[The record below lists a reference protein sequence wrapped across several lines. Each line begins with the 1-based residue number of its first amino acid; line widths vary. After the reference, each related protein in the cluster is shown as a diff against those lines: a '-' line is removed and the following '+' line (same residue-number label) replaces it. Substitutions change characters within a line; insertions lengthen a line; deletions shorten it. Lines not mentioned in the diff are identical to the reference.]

1 MTHNYNQGDLMNKKN
16 TVATA
21 MSMALFALSGMLPGT
36 TYAIENE
43 VEEIEE
49 IEEVIVT
56 GSYIR
61 RKNQA
66 DLASPIN
73 TVTLEDMQANGWSN
87 LEDVIETFTFSP
99 SNFGRESLINGA
111 GSAGIVRA
119 IDLRGLGVSST
130 LTLLNGKRTASTA
143 EDAGGAS
150 FVNIKRLVPMIA
162 ISQIETVL
170 DGSAA
175 LYGSDAI
182 AGVVNM
188 KTRTDFEGFE
198 VRIGAKQIE
207 DSGQNE
213 AQFIVGAG
221 NDDIHG
227 MFALSFEQV
236 DLLQNRD
243 RPFTLRNNTSG
254 SGSPGTYVL
263 SGRPTAPGG
272 GDVIIDNGTNGP
284 INYSNLW
291 DTAAAGG
298 ATSLQI
304 ADPFCLPDLVPAIG
318 PVPGGG
324 QFAGDIFPLGT
335 CRSSY
340 QPDNLLTPEE
350 KTWMAYSHWDWRLNE
365 HANVLIEFSM
375 YRSHYTETNIASFPM
390 TNGRPIVPT
399 NNPFNQLGT
408 DLSWQGRPLGL
419 AYPAKE
425 RQGDENGSRLAL
437 TLEGSFEQFF
447 SDGLLSN
454 WTYNVSA
461 QYSGAYAAKGGQD
474 ADLRRVQDALN
485 GFGGSNCEVRFDGPA
500 ASAVAGQGNCFYLSP
515 FGANIYR
522 STFDPTSGFGSVGQ
536 LDANGDLVLANA
548 AATNDVI
555 GFNAS
560 GTETKDISERRLWVF
575 EGIVSGDLFELPGGN
590 AGMAVG
596 YQRRKEIRELEFS
609 NFASSLSQ
617 GFGGPR
623 FGGKG
628 ARTVDAYFVE
638 FAFPILDSVEIQLA
652 GRHED
657 YGDVDST
664 DPKIGITWRATESF
678 SLRASAGTSFRAP
691 SLANVIGDDRQSRVN
706 EVRDTINAAEQD
718 SGTFKTV
725 IQSKNP
731 LLEPEE
737 STNFNLG
744 VSWSP
749 EVPWG
754 GGNHYFQFD
763 VDYFDFE
770 FENKVTAENAN
781 ALVAADPCSRQIQRD
796 TLVPLSNPVL
806 ANQGA
811 TPCPANV
818 GAILVVNTGFFNSG
832 RTETSGLDIS
842 TSYAFDIGAHQFDIR
857 TESTY
862 LLAYD
867 LQATDDGA
875 TIDGLGFR
883 NQGNAG
889 VAAPELRA
897 NLMLGWSMNR
907 HSSNV
912 TVRYVDGLEDDS
924 FGVRENG
931 RGAYGTVDSHTEVD
945 VQYRYTFGKDSNF
958 DITVGAVNV
967 FDEEPPSAFFTGYEE
982 SLHNPLMR
990 QLYVRMGASF

>member
-1 MTHNYNQGDLMNKKN
+1 MNSKN

-21 MSMALFALSGMLPGT
+21 ISMALFALSGMLPGT

-61 RKNQA
+61 RKSQA

-87 LEDVIETFTFSP
+87 LEDVMETFTFSP

-111 GSAGIVRA
+111 GSSGIVRA

-130 LTLLNGKRTASTA
+130 VTLLNGKRTASTA

-150 FVNIKRLVPMIA
+150 FVNVKRFVPMIA

-198 VRIGAKQIE
+198 ARIGAKQIE

-221 NDDIHG
+221 NDDFHG

-243 RPFTLRNNTSG
+243 RPFTLLNNTSG

-375 YRSHYTETNIASFPM
+375 YRSHYTETNVASFPM
-390 TNGRPIVPT
+390 TNGRPIVPA

-485 GFGGSNCEVRFDGPA
+485 GFGGSNCEVRFHGPA
-500 ASAVAGQGNCFYLSP
+500 SSEVAGNGNCYYLSP

-754 GGNHYFQFD
+754 GGNHYFQID

-796 TLVPLSNPVL
+796 TLVPLVNPVL

-889 VAAPELRA
+889 VAAPELKA

>member
-1 MTHNYNQGDLMNKKN
+1 MAHNYNEGDVMNSKN

-21 MSMALFALSGMLPGT
+21 ISMALFALSGMLPGT

-61 RKNQA
+61 RKSQA

-87 LEDVIETFTFSP
+87 LEDVMETFTFSP

-111 GSAGIVRA
+111 GSSGIVRA

-150 FVNIKRLVPMIA
+150 FVNVKRFVPMIA

-198 VRIGAKQIE
+198 ARIGAKQIE

-221 NDDIHG
+221 NDDFHG

-243 RPFTLRNNTSG
+243 RPFTLLNNTSG

-375 YRSHYTETNIASFPM
+375 YRSHYTETNVASFPM
-390 TNGRPIVPT
+390 TNGRPIVPA

-500 ASAVAGQGNCFYLSP
+500 SSEVAGNGNCYYLSP

-754 GGNHYFQFD
+754 GGNHYFQID

-796 TLVPLSNPVL
+796 TLVPLVNPVL

-862 LLAYD
+862 WLTISRQRMMGLPSMGSD
-867 LQATDDGA
+867 SEIKATP
-875 TIDGLGFR
+875 
-883 NQGNAG
+883 
-889 VAAPELRA
+889 VLR
-897 NLMLGWSMNR
+897 L
-907 HSSNV
+907 
-912 TVRYVDGLEDDS
+912 
-924 FGVRENG
+924 
-931 RGAYGTVDSHTEVD
+931 
-945 VQYRYTFGKDSNF
+945 
-958 DITVGAVNV
+958 
-967 FDEEPPSAFFTGYEE
+967 PSLKRT
-982 SLHNPLMR
+982 
-990 QLYVRMGASF
+990 

>member
-1 MTHNYNQGDLMNKKN
+1 MASDKHNGREEMRTKTTLG
-16 TVATA
+16 TA
-21 MSMALFALSGMLPGT
+21 ISIALSTLSMVLPGT
-36 TYAIENE
+36 SYASDTE

-49 IEEVIVT
+49 VVVT

-66 DLASPIN
+66 GFASPIN

-87 LEDVIETFTFSP
+87 LEDVMETFTFSP

-143 EDAGGAS
+143 TDGGGAS
-150 FVNIKRLVPMIA
+150 FTNIKRLVPLIA

-188 KTRTDFEGFE
+188 KTRADFEGFE
-198 VRIGAKQIE
+198 TRIGSKQIE
-207 DSGQNE
+207 GSGQSE

-221 NDDIHG
+221 NDDIRG

-243 RPFTLRNNTSG
+243 RPFTLLNNTSG
-254 SGSPGTYVL
+254 NGSPGTYVL

-272 GDVIIDNGTNGP
+272 GDVIIDNGTHGP

-291 DTAAAGG
+291 DTAVAGG

-304 ADPFCLPDLVPAIG
+304 ADPFCLPDLVPAVG
-318 PVPGGG
+318 PVPSGG

-365 HANVLIEFSM
+365 HANVLFEFSM

-390 TNGRPIVPT
+390 TNGRPVVPA
-399 NNPFNQLGT
+399 NNPFNSLGT

-437 TLEGSFEQFF
+437 TLDGSFEQFF
-447 SDGLLSN
+447 SEGFLSN

-461 QYSGAYAAKGGQD
+461 QYSGAYLAKGSQD
-474 ADLRRVQDALN
+474 ADLRRMQDALN
-485 GFGGSNCEVRFDGPA
+485 GFGGSNCENRFDGPA
-500 ASAVAGQGNCFYLSP
+500 PSAVAGQGNCFYFSP
-515 FGANIYR
+515 FGADIYR
-522 STFDPTSGFGSVGQ
+522 STFDPNSGFGSVGQ
-536 LDANGDLVLANA
+536 IDANGNLVLAPA
-548 AATNDVI
+548 AAMNDVI
-555 GFNAS
+555 GFNAM
-560 GTETKDISERRLWVF
+560 GTPEKDISETRLWVI
-575 EGIVSGDLFELPGGN
+575 EGVLSGDLFELPGGK

-596 YQRRKEIRELEFS
+596 YQRREETREVEYS
-609 NFASSLSQ
+609 NFAGSLFQ
-617 GFGGPR
+617 AFGGPR

-628 ARTVDAYFVE
+628 DRAVDAFFLE
-638 FAFPILDSVEIQLA
+638 FAFPILDSVDIQLA
-652 GRHED
+652 GRYED
-657 YGDVDST
+657 YGEVNST
-664 DPKIGITWRATESF
+664 DPKIGVVWRATESV

-691 SLANVIGDDRQSRVN
+691 SLANVVGNDRQSRVD
-706 EVRDTINAAEQD
+706 EVRDTINAAEQS
-718 SGTFKTV
+718 SGTFRTV
-725 IQSKNP
+725 VQTKNP

-754 GGNHYFQFD
+754 AGNHNFQID

-770 FENKVTAENAN
+770 FENKVTAESAN
-781 ALVAADPCSRQIQRD
+781 ALVASDPCGPQVQRD
-796 TLVPLSNPVL
+796 PLVPLVNPVL

-811 TPCPANV
+811 TSCPANV
-818 GAILVVNTGFFNSG
+818 GAILIVNTGFFNSG

-842 TSYAFDIGAHQFDIR
+842 TSYAFDLGAHQFNIR

-862 LLAYD
+862 LLGYD
-867 LQATDDGA
+867 LQATNDGG
-875 TIDGLGFR
+875 TVDGLGFR

-897 NLMLGWSMNR
+897 NLMFNWSMNR
-907 HSSNV
+907 HSGNV

-924 FGVRENG
+924 FGLREGG
-931 RGAYGTVDSHTEVD
+931 RGAFGMVDSHTEVD
-945 VQYRYTFGKDSNF
+945 VQYRYTFGKESNY
-958 DITVGAVNV
+958 DITVGAVNA

-990 QLYVRMGASF
+990 QLYVRMGAAF

>member
-1 MTHNYNQGDLMNKKN
+1 MNSKN

-21 MSMALFALSGMLPGT
+21 ISMALFALSGMLPGT

-61 RKNQA
+61 RKSQA

-87 LEDVIETFTFSP
+87 LEDVMETFTFSP

-111 GSAGIVRA
+111 GSSGIVRA

-150 FVNIKRLVPMIA
+150 FVNVKRFVPMIA

-198 VRIGAKQIE
+198 ARIGAKQIE

-221 NDDIHG
+221 NDDFHG

-243 RPFTLRNNTSG
+243 RPFTLLNNTSG

-375 YRSHYTETNIASFPM
+375 YRSHYTETNVASFPM
-390 TNGRPIVPT
+390 TNGRPIVPA

-500 ASAVAGQGNCFYLSP
+500 ASEVAGNGNCYYLSP

-628 ARTVDAYFVE
+628 ARTEDAYFVE

-754 GGNHYFQFD
+754 GGNHYFQID

-770 FENKVTAENAN
+770 
-781 ALVAADPCSRQIQRD
+781 LI
-796 TLVPLSNPVL
+796 
-806 ANQGA
+806 
-811 TPCPANV
+811 
-818 GAILVVNTGFFNSG
+818 
-832 RTETSGLDIS
+832 
-842 TSYAFDIGAHQFDIR
+842 
-857 TESTY
+857 
-862 LLAYD
+862 
-867 LQATDDGA
+867 
-875 TIDGLGFR
+875 
-883 NQGNAG
+883 
-889 VAAPELRA
+889 
-897 NLMLGWSMNR
+897 
-907 HSSNV
+907 
-912 TVRYVDGLEDDS
+912 
-924 FGVRENG
+924 
-931 RGAYGTVDSHTEVD
+931 
-945 VQYRYTFGKDSNF
+945 
-958 DITVGAVNV
+958 
-967 FDEEPPSAFFTGYEE
+967 
-982 SLHNPLMR
+982 
-990 QLYVRMGASF
+990 

>member
-1 MTHNYNQGDLMNKKN
+1 MNDKIVG
-16 TVATA
+16 TGI
-21 MSMALFALSGMLPGT
+21 SIALFGLSVLLPGT
-36 TYAIENE
+36 TYASENE
-43 VEEIEE
+43 LEEIEE
-49 IEEVIVT
+49 IEEVVVT

-61 RKNQA
+61 RKNQS
-66 DLASPIN
+66 DLASPVN

-87 LEDVIETFTFSP
+87 LEDVMETFTFTP
-99 SNFGRESLINGA
+99 SNFGRESLMNGA

-119 IDLRGLGVSST
+119 VDLRGLGVSST

-162 ISQIETVL
+162 VSQIETVL

-182 AGVVNM
+182 AGVVNLN
-188 KTRTDFEGFE
+188 TRTDFKGVEA
-198 VRIGAKQIE
+198 RIGSKQIE
-207 DSGQNE
+207 DSGQE
-213 AQFIVGAG
+213 DVQFIVGAG

-227 MFALSFEQV
+227 VFAFSYEQV

-254 SGSPGTYVL
+254 SGSPGTHVL
-263 SGRPTAPGG
+263 SGRPTASGG
-272 GDVIIDNGTNGP
+272 GDVIIDNGTHGP

-291 DTAAAGG
+291 DTAVAGG
-298 ATSLQI
+298 GSNLQI
-304 ADPFCLPDLVPAIG
+304 ADPFCLPGLVPAIG

-324 QFAGDIFPLGT
+324 QFAGDVFPLGT

-350 KTWMAYSHWDWRLNE
+350 KTWMAYSHLDWRVNE
-365 HANVLIEFSM
+365 YANVLMEFSM

-390 TNGRPIVPT
+390 TNGRPIVPA

-419 AYPAKE
+419 AFPAKE
-425 RQGDENGSRLAL
+425 RQGDQNGSRLAL

-447 SDGLLSN
+447 SDGLLSD

-461 QYSGAYAAKGGQD
+461 QYSGAYVAKGQQD
-474 ADLRRVQDALN
+474 TDLRRLQDALN

-500 ASAVAGQGNCFYLSP
+500 ASAVAGQGNCFYYSP

-522 STFDPTSGFGSVGQ
+522 STFDPTSGFGNVGQ
-536 LDANGDLVLANA
+536 LDANGEVVLANT
-548 AATNDVI
+548 AATNDVL
-555 GFNAS
+555 GYNAS
-560 GTETKDISERRLWVF
+560 GTEHKDISERKLWVF
-575 EGIVSGDLFELPGGN
+575 EAIASGDLFEMPGGN

-596 YQRRKEIRELEFS
+596 YQRRNEVRELEFS
-609 NFASSLSQ
+609 NFANSLSQ

-628 ARTVDAYFVE
+628 DRSIDAFFVE
-638 FAFPILDSVEIQLA
+638 FALPILDTVDIQLA

-664 DPKIGITWRATESF
+664 DPKIGITWRATESL
-678 SLRASAGTSFRAP
+678 SLRVSAGTSFRAP
-691 SLANVIGDDRQSRVN
+691 SLANVVGDDKVSRVA
-706 EVRDTINAAEQD
+706 EVRDTINVAEQD
-718 SGTFKTV
+718 AGTFKTV

-754 GGNHYFQFD
+754 DGDHSFQID

-770 FENKVTAENAN
+770 FENQVTAENAN
-781 ALVAADPCSRQIQRD
+781 ALVAADPCSLQIQRD
-796 TLVPLSNPVL
+796 TLVPLVNPVL
-806 ANQGA
+806 GNEGA
-811 TPCPANV
+811 TSCPANV
-818 GAILVVNTGFFNSG
+818 GAILVVNTGFFNAG
-832 RTETSGLDIS
+832 TTDTSGIDIS
-842 TSYAFDIGAHQFDIR
+842 TSYAFDIGAHSFDIR
-857 TESTY
+857 TESSY

-867 LQATDDGA
+867 LQATENGS

-897 NLMLGWSMNR
+897 NLMLGWSMDR

-912 TVRYVDGLEDDS
+912 TVRHVDGLEDDS
-924 FGVRENG
+924 FGNRENG
-931 RGAYGTVDSHTEVD
+931 RGAFGTIDSHTEVD
-945 VQYRYTFGKDSNF
+945 VQYRYTFGRDSNY

-967 FDEEPPSAFFTGYEE
+967 FDEEPPTAFFTGYEE
-982 SLHNPLMR
+982 ALLNPLMR